1 MTELEAKAI
10 AKALRKADF
19 RNFTDDIG
27 GDTGSFEQWNACVN
41 AVCAVLKQNI
51 VLFDSEQFRQE
62 CGQYD

>member
-19 RNFTDDIG
+19 RNFTG
-27 GDTGSFEQWNACVN
+27 PDTADAFGQWCSCINQIVM
-41 AVCAVLKQNI
+41 VLRQNV

>member
-10 AKALRKADF
+10 AKALKYAYY
-19 RNFTDDIG
+19 RNETDEELYNSGCTD
-27 GDTGSFEQWNACVN
+27 QWHACVN